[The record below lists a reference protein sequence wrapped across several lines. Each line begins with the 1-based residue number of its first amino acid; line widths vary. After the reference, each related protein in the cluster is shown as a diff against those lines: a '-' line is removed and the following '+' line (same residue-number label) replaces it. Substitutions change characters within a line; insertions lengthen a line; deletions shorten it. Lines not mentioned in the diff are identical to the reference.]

1 MNSLKEAKVMSDPL
15 ELSWKPGSQLASLV
29 VGWGSDAGRLGET
42 ATGYLNK
49 KLDGKKFFE
58 IEPAEFF
65 QLNGIT
71 IEDDLVQFPECN
83 FYACPGNNL
92 IILQSPPPNY
102 AWYRFFNQ
110 VLDAAEHYGKVKEVY
125 LLGGML
131 SLLPHSAS
139 RQMWGTFSSLEMK
152 EDLGSYDLG
161 SGLDYQT
168 PPGQKPTLNSFFLW
182 AARKR
187 NIKGVSLWV
196 PVPFYLMSVDD
207 PKAQKKILEFLKQRL
222 NLEIDL
228 SDLDE
233 AINKQDQRL
242 AEARRSLPDID
253 DYLMKLESNQ
263 RLSEE
268 ENMKLVKEVEDYLK
282 PKMDR

>member
-1 MNSLKEAKVMSDPL
+1 MSDPL
-15 ELSWKPGSQLASLV
+15 DLSWKPGSHLASLV
-29 VGWGSDAGRLGET
+29 VGWRSDAGRLGET
-42 ATGYLNK
+42 VTGYLND
-49 KLDGKKFFE
+49 KLGGKKFYE

-65 QLNGIT
+65 HLNGIT

-83 FYACPGNNL
+83 FYACPENNL
-92 IILQSPPPNY
+92 VIFQSPPPNY
-102 AWYRFFNQ
+102 EWYRFFNR
-110 VLDAAEHYGKVKEVY
+110 VLDVAEHYGKVKEIY
-125 LLGGML
+125 LLGGMV

-152 EDLGSYDLG
+152 EELVSYDLG

-182 AARKR
+182 TARKR
-187 NIKGVSLWV
+187 NLKGVSLWV

-207 PKAQKKILEFLKQRL
+207 PKAQKKILEFFKQRL
-222 NLEIDL
+222 NIEIDL
-228 SDLDE
+228 NGLDE
-233 AINKQDQRL
+233 SISQQDRRL
-242 AEARRSLPDID
+242 ADARSLLPDID
-253 DYLMKLESNQ
+253 GYLTKLESNQ

-282 PKMDR
+282 PRMDA